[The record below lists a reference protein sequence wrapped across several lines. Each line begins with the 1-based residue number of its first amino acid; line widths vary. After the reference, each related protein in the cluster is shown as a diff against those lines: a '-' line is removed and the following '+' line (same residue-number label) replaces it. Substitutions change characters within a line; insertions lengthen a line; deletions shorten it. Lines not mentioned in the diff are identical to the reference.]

1 MCLFNPDACIYKG
14 DIMKLS
20 ALCIFLLGFSLC
32 ACTPGMSGKEDSKL
46 ADAIKIQ
53 GEAFLMQGDYTAAL
67 SRLLEARKMHPEDPY
82 LLNSLGLAY
91 MGKNR
96 DDLAIPVFKQ
106 ALDLKPDYTEAL
118 NNLGAA
124 CLRQKKWDL
133 AIPAFKKVLEDL
145 LYTTPQFPLS
155 NLGWAYLE
163 KQNYIQAESWFSQAL
178 DASPGYVNASHG
190 LAQVFL
196 ETHREDQAIDVLKTS
211 LETHPEAAVL
221 YAGLAQAYEAKGRLR
236 EARQSWQK
244 VLEYANARSDLKK
257 TARDRLSA
265 LD

>member
-1 MCLFNPDACIYKG
+1 MCIFNPDPCIDKG
-14 DIMKLS
+14 VIMKLS
-20 ALCIFLLGFSLC
+20 VLCILLFGLSLC
-32 ACTPGMSGKEDSKL
+32 ACTAGMSGKDDSKL
-46 ADAIKIQ
+46 AEAIRIQ

-67 SRLLEARKMHPEDPY
+67 SRLLEARKMNPEDPY

-124 CLRQKKWDL
+124 YLRQKKGDL

-145 LYTTPQFPLS
+145 LYPTPHFPLS

-163 KQNYIQAESWFSQAL
+163 TQNYIQAESWFSQAL
-178 DASPGYVNASHG
+178 DASPGYVTASHG

-196 ETHREDQAIDVLKTS
+196 ETRREDQAIEVLKTG
-211 LETHPEAAVL
+211 LETRPESAVL
-221 YAGLAQAYEAKGRLR
+221 HADLARAYEAKGWIP

-244 VLEYANARSDLKK
+244 VLEYASARSDLKK
-257 TARDRLSA
+257 TATARLSA